1 MIKLSDLM
9 KAHGKFEQGVVY
21 PNPYHTAFAPQIAEA
36 KDAKFDFAQASGVE
50 FIVSSPKNNIVLL
63 PKSMKDREKIDV
75 VLNKLGDG
83 ADDDFLSLLK
93 IRIEKKLGITVIPNK
108 RYEGAGYAFDI
119 DIDELLKKL

>member
-9 KAHGKFEQGVVY
+9 KGHGKFEQGVVY

-63 PKSMKDREKIDV
+63 PKSMKDTYE
-75 VLNKLGDG
+75 LN
-83 ADDDFLSLLK
+83 AY
-93 IRIEKKLGITVIPNK
+93 IQ
-108 RYEGAGYAFDI
+108 
-119 DIDELLKKL
+119 

>member
-1 MIKLSDLM
+1 MITLKSLL
-9 KAHGKFEQGVVY
+9 K
-21 PNPYHTAFAPQIAEA
+21 EA
-36 KDAKFDFAQASGVE
+36 KDAKFDFAQTSGVE

-83 ADDDFLSLLK
+83 SDDDFLSLLK
-93 IRIEKKLGITVIPNK
+93 IRIEKKLGISVIPNK

-119 DIDELLKKL
+119 DIDELIKKL